1 MCRKPWQTGVEEG
14 RRTDAMPIGRGLARS
29 AIRQPKAREPS
40 SAEWLRV
47 AQCQVLNAVSFHIL
61 NQHTRDRRAAAPSA
75 ANLPANLATRDGT
88 SQHPTDT
95 APAVSR
101 HNVTRQPDPTP
112 SENDS

>member
-61 NQHTRDRRAAAPSA
+61 DRRARDRRAAAPSA
-75 ANLPANLATRDGT
+75 ANLAANPRNTR
-88 SQHPTDT
+88 
-95 APAVSR
+95 R
-101 HNVTRQPDPTP
+101 YEPTP
-112 SENDS
+112 DRHGTCREQAQRHEPTRSNTV